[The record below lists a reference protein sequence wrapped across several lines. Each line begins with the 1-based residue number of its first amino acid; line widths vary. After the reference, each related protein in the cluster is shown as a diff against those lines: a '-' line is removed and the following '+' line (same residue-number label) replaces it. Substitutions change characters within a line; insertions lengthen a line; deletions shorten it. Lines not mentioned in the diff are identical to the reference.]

1 MKTKQK
7 VDFGIDLA
15 LVVIGIC
22 NIILGIFGYTNIKL
36 LLLVIFLIYALINLL
51 QYVLTNK
58 SQDFEGL
65 YTFLASIVLSIV
77 SYFIDFTKVNN
88 LAIVILA
95 WVIMMSVIKF
105 IKTDYYNDRKDKMW
119 KIRIFTLISFI
130 IIGVLTSISLNYDK
144 NVQVLIIGYFFF
156 IHGIL
161 ELIDPLTKYLIG
173 K

>member
-1 MKTKQK
+1 MKTKQR
-7 VDFGIDLA
+7 VDFAIDLS
-15 LVVIGIC
+15 LCLIGII
-22 NIILGIFGYTNIKL
+22 NILLGIVGFTNVK
-36 LLLVIFLIYALINLL
+36 LLLVIVFGLYAMINLL

-58 SQDFEGL
+58 SQDYEGL
-65 YTFLASIVLSIV
+65 YTFLASLVLAIICF
-77 SYFIDFTKVNN
+77 FIDLGKVNN
-88 LAIVILA
+88 LTIIVFA

-119 KIRIFTLISFI
+119 KIRIFTLITFI
-130 IIGVLTSISLNYDK
+130 TVGVLSAISLNYDK
-144 NVQVLIIGYFFF
+144 NTQVLVLGYFFF